1 MRGQLGLLSNEI
13 EIEPNLF
20 WRRHVDQIEDY
31 NVPVADSYTP
41 IIQPLPFPP
50 PVENHGDL
58 VAEPSEQTEVVLRE
72 IDCQPSKP
80 AAEFLVCS
88 PSSQIEPVPIRRYLT
103 RERKPPAQI
112 DL

>member
-1 MRGQLGLLSNEI
+1 MRAQLGLLSNEI

-72 IDCQPSKP
+72 TDCQPSKP
-80 AAEFLVCS
+80 AAEFFVRRARLNLFLLDDTLPESKS
-88 PSSQIEPVPIRRYLT
+88 PQLGWTFEL
-103 RERKPPAQI
+103 
-112 DL
+112 

>member
-1 MRGQLGLLSNEI
+1 MGLLSNEI

-31 NVPVADSYTP
+31 MSLHVVDSYTP
-41 IIQPLPFPP
+41 VIQPLPFPP

-72 IDCQPSKP
+72 TDCQPSKP
-80 AAEFLVCS
+80 AAEFLVRS

-103 RERKPPAQI
+103 RERKPPARM